1 MIVPPGVHK
10 THVQTQSS
18 IFTADC
24 IFGGRP
30 TPTDARA
37 LSTQEIQEN
46 QKIQPLPRYSYGGF
60 ETAHVD
66 TSEPSRCTYVFRIV
80 ISSHIAELRK
90 PGHPPMLGAFD
101 RVLGHSCP
109 LLHAQVCT
117 GRPGYLVGSYLP
129 GRPWVSNRYFAP
141 GA

>member
-1 MIVPPGVHK
+1 MRCRMCRLNDCISDTRSLAGVLGWGAA
-10 THVQTQSS
+10 
-18 IFTADC
+18 TAGC

-66 TSEPSRCTYVFRIV
+66 TSEPARCTSVFRILV
-80 ISSHIAELRK
+80 SSHMAELRK

-101 RVLGHSCP
+101 RVLGHRCP
-109 LLHAQVCT
+109 LPIPQN
-117 GRPGYLVGSYLP
+117 YLSTSRSVLNVPSM
-129 GRPWVSNRYFAP
+129 RYR
-141 GA
+141 